1 MNWPAREGGK
11 NLRLSNDV
19 GIGIFASLIQPR
31 RFGNIKVID
40 KLQGMI
46 LLAFLRKGFGKDIG
60 YLLQGRHVDHSK
72 EASFELWL

>member
-19 GIGIFASLIQPR
+19 AIGIFAFLIQPR
-31 RFGNIKVID
+31 RFGNIKVVD

-46 LLAFLRKGFGKDIG
+46 PL
-60 YLLQGRHVDHSK
+60 
-72 EASFELWL
+72 